1 MVIPFS
7 FPRFV
12 LAVISLLLWKA
23 FTGCLLVFA
32 LSGTAGS
39 CLRKFSTMPFLFCNI
54 NNVCNF
60 ASRNDYSYWLSTPE
74 PMPMSMAPITGDH
87 IRPFISR

>member
-1 MVIPFS
+1 MS
-7 FPRFV
+7 RQ
-12 LAVISLLLWKA
+12 
-23 FTGCLLVFA
+23 TGNDEQCLLPA
-32 LSGTAGS
+32 SPGTAGS

-74 PMPMSMAPITGDH
+74 PMPMSMAPITGEG